1 MPHIVLLRSVHPDA
15 IAAIQAE
22 PGFTYEM
29 VEDTT
34 RENMARAME
43 KGEAIIVRGTPIDA
57 DFLSYS
63 PKLQIVARHGV
74 GYDAVNVP
82 ELTKRGIPLTVTA
95 DANALSVAEHAL
107 MLMLNIARGLKAYDA
122 NTRALKWST
131 KDAPV
136 TWDLSGMTVL
146 VVGFGRIGGRV
157 ARLCDAFGMD
167 VVVHDPYV
175 PMNTVKGAGFR
186 YAKTLQEGLAQAD
199 WVTVHCP
206 SNAENRGMVNAEFLA
221 AMKPGARFINTARGT
236 LVQEEALA
244 GALKSGHVSAAGV
257 DVFWDE
263 PVRQDN
269 PLLSAPNII
278 MTPHSAAATEQSMRR
293 MGLSCV
299 DSIVRHFR
307 GDIDLD
313 MVINKEVV
321 RSNR

>member
-1 MPHIVLLRSVHPDA
+1 MPHVVLLRSVHPDA
-15 IAAIQAE
+15 VAALAAE
-22 PGFTYEM
+22 PGFTYET
-29 VEDTT
+29 VEDTN
-34 RENMARAME
+34 RENLVRAME
-43 KGEAIIVRGTPIDA
+43 KGEAIIVRGTPINA
-57 DFLSYS
+57 DFISFS
-63 PKLQIVARHGV
+63 PKLSIVARHGV
-74 GYDAVNVP
+74 GYDAVDVP

-107 MLMLNIARGLKAYDA
+107 MLMLNIARGTKAFDA
-122 NTRALKWST
+122 NTRAFKWST
-131 KDAPV
+131 TDAPV

-157 ARLCDAFGMD
+157 ARLCAAFGMD
-167 VVVHDPYV
+167 VLVCDPNV

-186 YAKTLQEGLAQAD
+186 HVKTLQEGLAQAD

-244 GALKSGHVSAAGV
+244 GALKSGHVAAAGV

-263 PVRQDN
+263 PVKQDN
-269 PLLSAPNII
+269 PLLSAPNLI

-313 MVINKEVV
+313 MVINKEVI

>member
-1 MPHIVLLRSVHPDA
+1 MPHVALLRSVHPDA
-15 IAAIQAE
+15 IAALEAE
-22 PGFTYEM
+22 PGFT
-29 VEDTT
+29 VEIVHDTT
-34 RENMARAME
+34 RENLARAME
-43 KGEAIIVRGTPIDA
+43 KAEAIIVRATPIDA

-63 PKLQIVARHGV
+63 PKLSIVARHGV

-95 DANALSVAEHAL
+95 DANALSVAEHAM
-107 MLMLNIARGLKAYDA
+107 MLMLNIARGTKAFDA
-122 NTRALKWST
+122 NTRAFKWST
-131 KDAPV
+131 TDAPV

-157 ARLCDAFGMD
+157 ARLCAAFGMD
-167 VVVHDPYV
+167 VVICDPAV

-186 YAKTLQEGLAQAD
+186 HVKTLQEGLAQAD

-206 SNAENRGMVNAEFLA
+206 SNAENRGMVNGEFLA

-244 GALKSGHVSAAGV
+244 GALKSGHIAAAGV

-263 PVRQDN
+263 PTKQDN
-269 PLLSAPNII
+269 PLLSAPNLI

-313 MVINKEVV
+313 MVINKEVI